1 MTAII
6 NDNTSVTVT
15 YGVDTEVTATY
26 GVDTE
31 VTVSWIAGLPGP
43 AGDGITFVASAD
55 QAIGGHRVVRSTATG
70 CDYAD
75 SSNLTHL
82 GKVIGMTN
90 EATSSGNLVKIWPA
104 GKITDPSFNFDL
116 GPVYLSTN
124 GLLTQTP
131 PTTGFI
137 QQIGVALS
145 QTTILVQILNPIAV
159 I

>member
-1 MTAII
+1 MTVII

-15 YGVDTEVTATY
+15 YGI
-26 GVDTE
+26 DTE
-31 VTVSWIAGLPGP
+31 VTVSWVAGLPGP
-43 AGDGITFVASAD
+43 AGDGVTFVAVAD
-55 QAIGGHRVVRSTATG
+55 QAIGGHRVVISTATG

-75 SSNLTHL
+75 SSNLAHL

-90 EATSSGNLVKIWPA
+90 AATSAGNSVKIWPA
-104 GKITDPSFNFDL
+104 GKITEPSFNFAL

-145 QTTILVQILNPIAV
+145 QTTILVQILNPIEVA
-159 I
+159 